1 MKGEKHRKTRRSI
14 PKRPKHVGSCTDLH
28 WRLWSWVTRSETCPW
43 PCSWPQWGDAW
54 QTQNQLFWSLKMSGS
69 ENHITRLSLT
79 HRDKPFLHLWTSESC
94 RLCANKRRFFEAPN
108 GFMLISIAGA
118 QHCFAERP
126 LCSATIFWWA
136 SDLRESGDN
145 FTGRIMDNKNNKN
158 WILTHMTLTV
168 PGDRTTFKASSSRVC
183 LSEESPRASRASAQ
197 ASSSGPL
204 AIKMPETS
212 RNLEW
217 LYMWTLWTYDTYHER
232 STTPL
237 GTFKPEKTRKKE
249 HHDQIIYQIYPK
261 SQGTELTELEKPPLG
276 TFSK

>member
-1 MKGEKHRKTRRSI
+1 MRWCLAN
-14 PKRPKHVGSCTDLH
+14 PKPAVLESENVRIWKSYHQAVTD
-28 WRLWSWVTRSETCPW
+28 SP
-43 PCSWPQWGDAW
+43 W
-54 QTQNQLFWSLKMSGS
+54 QTFSSPVDIRILQIVRQQ
-69 ENHITRLSLT
+69 T
-79 HRDKPFLHLWTSESC
+79 P
-94 RLCANKRRFFEAPN
+94 FFEAPN

>member
-43 PCSWPQWGDAW
+43 PCSWPQWGDMRWCLANPKPAVLESKNFRIW
-54 QTQNQLFWSLKMSGS
+54 KSYHQALTDSPSQTFSSPVDIRILQIVREQ
-69 ENHITRLSLT
+69 T
-79 HRDKPFLHLWTSESC
+79 P
-94 RLCANKRRFFEAPN
+94 FFEAPS

-168 PGDRTTFKASSSRVC
+168 SGDRTTLKASSSRVC

-197 ASSSGPL
+197 ASSSGL
-204 AIKMPETS
+204 LTIKMPETS

-217 LYMWTLWTYDTYHER
+217 LYISGHCGHILYLSWKIYN
-232 STTPL
+232 STT
-237 GTFKPEKTRKKE
+237 GTFKNLKRPGKKN
-249 HHDQIIYQIYPK
+249 
-261 SQGTELTELEKPPLG
+261 TMT
-276 TFSK
+276 T